1 MWSKQADTRNKNA
14 TSFKSK
20 ITNRKQKT
28 SETRTS
34 ATQLSDSTA
43 ASPNSATP
51 RDGKA
56 GKKQKNRKNR
66 KDCPQAKQVSSEPD
80 LIDGLKKIS
89 TDDKT
94 KTKAT
99 ITVDEVTKSTNAN
112 VELSVE
118 TDGRL
123 ADVVLRN
130 DGKPNG
136 SVDLVDGGVDSYNL
150 KRYSDSFVISA
161 DDSGSVRNNNC
172 QPKLSRAVSG
182 FIFTEPDT
190 AEYNIKEGKV
200 GRKTRRFSDLFHYGA
215 LKTCNSCD
223 NLKIS
228 PKMIK
233 NFEVDETG
241 ALDDDLRDVILRKVQ
256 QKPSTDT
263 PKKAKGGKTNE
274 NGDSKNADV
283 KNTKCKVETMPM
295 TNTNNSYL
303 KRVKSKIYKTKNDNN
318 VGSSLPS
325 MPDISETV
333 KSKKTKNKKN
343 AEIKSK
349 VIGDGSEAT
358 PEVRKSIAHFD
369 FRLIRQTSNLE
380 RIRPRTFGPKK
391 SSSNTGITDIP
402 DAATAAS
409 NLSAEKPVLA
419 KSKSSSAINLNML
432 RTRRNKIMEQVKNR
446 NCKVVQNEFDF
457 IAFSNRI
464 NSSAPIN
471 RKCSTE
477 DLNGV
482 NGIADKTSKPD
493 VREQQTQGKNKINVC
508 RENSRNHKMVET
520 ILIVVY
526 EQEYF

>member
-28 SETRTS
+28 SESKTS
-34 ATQLSDSTA
+34 VPQADSTVT
-43 ASPNSATP
+43 SPNPVNS
-51 RDGKA
+51 RDAKA

-66 KDCPQAKQVSSEPD
+66 KDGSQVKQVNAEPD

-89 TDDKT
+89 ADKT
-94 KTKAT
+94 KTNAT
-99 ITVDEVTKSTNAN
+99 IIGGDEVMKSTNAN

-118 TDGRL
+118 SDDRL

-130 DGKPNG
+130 DGKANG
-136 SVDLVDGGVDSYNL
+136 SVDIVDGGADSYSL
-150 KRYSDSFVISA
+150 KRYSDSFVIGT
-161 DDSGSVRNNNC
+161 DDSESVRNIC
-172 QPKLSRAVSG
+172 QSKLSRAVSG
-182 FIFTEPDT
+182 YILTEPES

-200 GRKTRRFSDLFHYGA
+200 GRKTRRFSDLFSYGA

-228 PKMIK
+228 PKMIT
-233 NFEVDETG
+233 NFEVDETS
-241 ALDDDLRDVILRKVQ
+241 ALDNDLREVILRKVQ
-256 QKPSTDT
+256 QKASSDI
-263 PKKAKGGKTNE
+263 PKKVKEGKSNDNVE
-274 NGDSKNADV
+274 NKNAAV
-283 KNTKCKVETMPM
+283 KNTKSKVENLPM

-303 KRVKSKIYKTKNDNN
+303 KRVKSKIYKNKNDNN

-333 KSKKTKNKKN
+333 KSKKNKNKKN

-349 VIGDGSEAT
+349 APGVLDGSEAI
-358 PEVRKSIAHFD
+358 PEVKKSITNHFD

-391 SSSNTGITDIP
+391 SSSNNGVHDITD
-402 DAATAAS
+402 TANIS
-409 NLSAEKPVLA
+409 TEKPVLA

-457 IAFSNRI
+457 IAFSNRL
-464 NSSAPIN
+464 NSSAQN
-471 RKCSTE
+471 ARMFGSQ
-477 DLNGV
+477 DMSSN
-482 NGIADKTSKPD
+482 IAGSITKPD
-493 VREQQTQGKNKINVC
+493 MRQPQTQGKK
-508 RENSRNHKMVET
+508 
-520 ILIVVY
+520 
-526 EQEYF
+526 

>member
-28 SETRTS
+28 SETKTS
-34 ATQLSDSTA
+34 ATQLSDSTVT
-43 ASPNSATP
+43 SPNPANS
-51 RDGKA
+51 REGKS

-66 KDCPQAKQVSSEPD
+66 KDGSQAKQVSTEPD
-80 LIDGLKKIS
+80 LIDGLQKIS
-89 TDDKT
+89 ADNT
-94 KTKAT
+94 KTNTT
-99 ITVDEVTKSTNAN
+99 IIRGDEVTKSTNAN

-118 TDGRL
+118 SDDRL

-130 DGKPNG
+130 DGKANG
-136 SVDLVDGGVDSYNL
+136 SVDCVDGADSYNL
-150 KRYSDSFVISA
+150 KRYSDSFVIGT
-161 DDSGSVRNNNC
+161 DDSESVRNIC
-172 QPKLSRAVSG
+172 QSKLSRAVSG
-182 FIFTEPDT
+182 FILTEPDN
-190 AEYNIKEGKV
+190 AEYNIKEEKV
-200 GRKTRRFSDLFHYGA
+200 GRKTRRFSDLFSYGA
-215 LKTCNSCD
+215 LKTYNSCD

-241 ALDDDLRDVILRKVQ
+241 ALDNDLRDVILRKVQ
-256 QKPSTDT
+256 QKTSSDT
-263 PKKAKGGKTNE
+263 PKKVKGGKTNE
-274 NGDSKNADV
+274 NVDNKNVDV
-283 KNTKCKVETMPM
+283 KNTKCKVENMPM

-303 KRVKSKIYKTKNDNN
+303 KRVKSKIYKSKNDNN

-333 KSKKTKNKKN
+333 KSKKNKNKKN

-349 VIGDGSEAT
+349 APVVLDGSEAI
-358 PEVRKSIAHFD
+358 PEVKKSITHFD

-391 SSSNTGITDIP
+391 SSSNNGISDITDTTN
-402 DAATAAS
+402 AANS
-409 NLSAEKPVLA
+409 ISSEKPVLA

-457 IAFSNRI
+457 IAFSNRL
-464 NSSAPIN
+464 NSSAQIN
-471 RKCSTE
+471 RKFGSQ
-477 DLNGV
+477 DINGV
-482 NGIADKTSKPD
+482 NDIAGSIPKPD
-493 VREQQTQGKNKINVC
+493 VRESKMQGN
-508 RENSRNHKMVET
+508 E
-520 ILIVVY
+520 
-526 EQEYF
+526 